1 MKALSIRQPWAWLI
15 VSGQKDVEN
24 RSWRTKFRGK
34 FLVHASKKLDK
45 TTYDTLTECGVELPP
60 VDELKFGGIIGE
72 AEIIDCVDSSD
83 SEWFMGPYGF
93 VLARQKELRFKP
105 CKGRLNFFDV

>member
-1 MKALSIRQPWAWLI
+1 M
-15 VSGQKDVEN
+15 
-24 RSWRTKFRGK
+24 
-34 FLVHASKKLDK
+34 HAGKKLDK
-45 TTYDTLTECGVELPP
+45 VAYETLTECGVELPP

-93 VLARQKELRFKP
+93 ELCGAKKTKFKP
-105 CKGRLNFFDV
+105 CRGKLGFFEIN